1 MKQNLSFGDQSLV
14 MGSHVDRLAGP
25 LHIRSC
31 TVEFVSD
38 FVADYYT

>member
-1 MKQNLSFGDQSLV
+1 MKHNQLFGDQSLV
-14 MGSHVDRLAGP
+14 MGSHVDSLAWP
-25 LHIRSC
+25 LHIRSR